1 MPIWVDPSTKI
12 PYVLKEDREK
22 PEAEQTTFHLRVM
35 KASDHARF
43 SDSVVIGGDNTIE
56 NWTRWRLELLRYT
69 LVGWEGPNAP
79 PFEADADG
87 YPTED
92 CLSRLHY
99 EVRFELAT
107 AANDANKVTDEDAGK
122 SEAQ

>member
-1 MPIWVDPSTKI
+1 MPIFVDPTAKI
-12 PYVLKEDREK
+12 PYVLKDDREK
-22 PEAEQTTFHLRVM
+22 PEAEQTTFFFRVM
-35 KASDHARF
+35 RASDHAKF
-43 SDSVVIGGDNTIE
+43 SDALVVGDDDKIS

-69 LVGWEGPNAP
+69 LVGWEGADAP
-79 PFEADADG
+79 VFEADADG

-107 AANDANKVTDEDAGK
+107 AANDANKVSDADAK
-122 SEAQ
+122 K